1 MLRVDLLNSMAGIL
15 ISITP
20 FYSGAYYF
28 EECGIDNPY
37 PTIGIEVGKAYVF
50 VQEDISNWYHP
61 LGKQK

>member
-1 MLRVDLLNSMAGIL
+1 MAGIL